1 MRSATRRLILASAL
15 LCAATAATAQTSAAV
30 SGSELEGTS
39 WRLVKIEGG
48 DGKTRVP
55 EDPSRYLV
63 AFAAHGEL
71 SARIDCNRGSGTWS
85 SPQTGQLIFGELA
98 STRALCEPGSLY
110 DLIIG
115 QWRQVRSYVLRDGHL
130 FLALGAEGVY
140 EYEPLPVPA
149 NPAPA
154 APGAHRSGT

>member
-1 MRSATRRLILASAL
+1 MRTRFMRCGLSIGLAMLVAL
-15 LCAATAATAQTSAAV
+15 LATAVVAQAPATA
-30 SGSELEGTS
+30 SGAELEGTS
-39 WRLVKIEGG
+39 WRLVRIEGG

-55 EDPSRYLV
+55 ADPSRYLL
-63 AFAAHGEL
+63 AFATHGQL

-98 STRALCEPGSLY
+98 STRAQCEPGSLY

-115 QWRQVRSYVLRDGHL
+115 HWSQVRSYVLRNGHL

-140 EYEPLPVPA
+140 EYEPLPVSSGP
-149 NPAPA
+149 PEGA
-154 APGAHRSGT
+154 AH

>member
-1 MRSATRRLILASAL
+1 MRTRFNRCRLSVGLAL
-15 LCAATAATAQTSAAV
+15 LGVLFATAAAAQAPSTPPGA
-30 SGSELEGTS
+30 ELEGTS

-55 EDPSRYLV
+55 QDASRYLL
-63 AFAAHGEL
+63 AFAPHGEL

-85 SPQTGQLIFGELA
+85 SPQTGQLNFGELA
-98 STRALCEPGSLY
+98 STAAQCEPGTLY

-115 QWRQVRSYVLRDGHL
+115 HWSQVRSYVLRDGHL
-130 FLALGAEGVY
+130 FLALGTEGVY

-149 NPAPA
+149 SAAPA
-154 APGAHRSGT
+154 AGGAH

>member
-1 MRSATRRLILASAL
+1 MWTQLKRRGLSVGLAL
-15 LCAATAATAQTSAAV
+15 LGLLFTSAATAQAPSTPRGA
-30 SGSELEGTS
+30 ELEGTS

-55 EDPSRYLV
+55 QDPARYLL
-63 AFAAHGEL
+63 AFAPHGEL
-71 SARIDCNRGSGTWS
+71 SARIDCNRGSGTWT

-98 STRALCEPGSLY
+98 STRAQCEPGSLY

-115 QWRQVRSYVLRDGHL
+115 HWSHVRSYVLRDGHL
-130 FLALGAEGVY
+130 FLELGAEGVD

-149 NPAPA
+149 SAAPA
-154 APGAHRSGT
+154 AGGAH